1 VKEMRTISN
10 NETRNGINIGNV
22 LELAQVWKMVDDD
35 NELSHQRKDHV
46 V

>member
-10 NETRNGINIGNV
+10 NETQNGINNGNV
-22 LELAQVWKMVDDD
+22 RELGQVWKMIDDD